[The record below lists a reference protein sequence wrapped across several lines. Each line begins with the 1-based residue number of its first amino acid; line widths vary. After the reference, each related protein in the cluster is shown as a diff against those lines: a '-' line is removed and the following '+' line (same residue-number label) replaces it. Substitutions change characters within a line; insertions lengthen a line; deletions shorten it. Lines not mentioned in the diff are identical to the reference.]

1 MFLSFLKMCLLRLQ
15 VYSGRRTKMKETL
28 ITKSSQQQVQQESVV
43 GHFIVFEYEGERRFG
58 EVKSMNDSKLTVQLF
73 RLVSDQL
80 IRVTSRFNN
89 CVEVMVDRE
98 SICENLVFVLPASKR
113 IPKRIKIALASM

>member
-1 MFLSFLKMCLLRLQ
+1 
-15 VYSGRRTKMKETL
+15 MKETL
-28 ITKSSQQQVQQESVV
+28 ITKSSQQQVQQESVD
-43 GHFIVFEYEGERRFG
+43 GHFIVFVYEGERRFG

-73 RLVSDQL
+73 WLVSDQL

-98 SICENLVFVLPASKR
+98 SICENLVFVLTASKR

>member
-1 MFLSFLKMCLLRLQ
+1 MLQ
-15 VYSGRRTKMKETL
+15 VYSGKRTTAKETI
-28 ITKSSQQQVQQESVV
+28 ITKSSEQEESVV
-43 GHFIVFEYEGERRFG
+43 GHFIVFVHEGERRFG
-58 EVKSMNDSKLTVQLF
+58 EVKSMKDSQLTVHLF

-89 CVEVMVDRE
+89 CVEVIVDRE
-98 SICENLVFVLPASKR
+98 SIFENLVFALPASKR